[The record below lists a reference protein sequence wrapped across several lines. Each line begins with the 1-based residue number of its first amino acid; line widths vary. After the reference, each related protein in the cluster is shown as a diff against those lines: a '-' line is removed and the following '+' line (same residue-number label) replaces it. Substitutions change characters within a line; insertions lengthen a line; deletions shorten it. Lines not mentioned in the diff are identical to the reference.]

1 MGIMRTILQKVYY
14 QLFRADL
21 LSELKKR
28 GLVCGKN
35 LRMHEGVII
44 DLNHAWHT
52 TIGDDVT
59 LAPRVHVLA
68 HDGSTMKFINH
79 TKIGKVTIGN
89 HVFIG
94 ASSIIMPGV
103 TIGNNVIIGVGSIVT
118 HDIPDNQVAAGNPAR
133 VICSLEEFTAK
144 HEQKLKLYPIFSY
157 DYTVTRNITNEMQDE
172 MNEKMKDRYGYIAR
186 HNSSSAES

>member
-1 MGIMRTILQKVYY
+1 MLYKIYNRY
-14 QLFRADL
+14 FRPDT
-21 LSELKKR
+21 LSDLKKQ
-28 GLVCGKN
+28 GLVFGKN
-35 LRMHEGVII
+35 FRMHEGVII
-44 DLNHAWHT
+44 DFSHAWHI

-89 HVFIG
+89 HVFVG

-103 TIGNNVIIGVGSIVT
+103 TIGNNVIIGVGSVVT

-144 HEQKLKLYPIFSY
+144 HEKKLKLHPIFSY
-157 DYTVTRNITNEMQDE
+157 DYTVTRNITNEMKDE
-172 MNEKMKDRYGYIAR
+172 MNAVLSKTT
-186 HNSSSAES
+186 